1 MMHQINL
8 GDDLRERNREIAAE
22 NREMLR
28 SHDVFSLNIMS
39 APGAGKTSL
48 LVRSIPMLSDKYRI
62 GVIEGDL
69 QTSRDAERVG
79 ELGIAVYQIETGGV
93 CHLDASMVHSA
104 LHQLDLD
111 AIDLL
116 LIENVGNLVCP
127 AEFDLGVDARVMLL
141 SITEGDDK
149 PKKYPLMF
157 SESSLLILNKTDLI
171 EMVDFNIEKA
181 KQEASDIN
189 PGIDII
195 ELSCRTGDGIE
206 AWTGWIENLIS
217 ESGAG

>member
-1 MMHQINL
+1 MHQVHV
-8 GDDLRERNREIAAE
+8 GEDLRDRNREIAAE

-28 SHDVFSLNIMS
+28 RSGVFSLNIMS

-48 LVRSIPMLSDKYRI
+48 LVRSIPVLGKTCRI

-69 QTSRDAERVG
+69 QTTRDADRVG
-79 ELGIAVYQIETGGV
+79 ALGVSVFQIQTGGV

-104 LHQLDLD
+104 LH
-111 AIDLL
+111 AIDLDSIDIL

-127 AEFDLGVDARVMLL
+127 AEFELGVDARVMLL

-157 SESSLLILNKTDLI
+157 SESRLLILNKIDLLGH
-171 EMVDFNIEKA
+171 VDFDLEKA
-181 KQEASDIN
+181 RREAREIN
-189 PGIDII
+189 PRIEII
-195 ELSCRTGDGIE
+195 ELSCRTGDGIDR
-206 AWTGWIENLIS
+206 WVDWIENMRN
-217 ESGAG
+217 EAGR

>member
-1 MMHQINL
+1 MMHQINV
-8 GDDLRERNREIAAE
+8 GEDLRERNREIAAE

-28 SHDVFSLNIMS
+28 SHSVFSLNIMS

-48 LVRSIPMLSDKYRI
+48 LVKSIPLLSEKYRI

-69 QTSRDAERVG
+69 QTTRDAERVAV
-79 ELGIAVYQIETGGV
+79 LGVAVHQIQTGGV

-104 LHQLDLD
+104 LHQFDLD
-111 AIDLL
+111 SIDLL

-157 SESSLLILNKTDLI
+157 SESRLLILNKIDLL
-171 EMVDFNIEKA
+171 EMVDFDLEKA
-181 KQEASDIN
+181 KKEASDIN
-189 PGIDII
+189 PDIDMI
-195 ELSCRTGDGIE
+195 ELSCRTGEGIE
-206 AWTGWIENLIS
+206 AWTGWIEDLIS
-217 ESGAG
+217 ESRAG

>member
-1 MMHQINL
+1 MHQINV
-8 GDDLRERNREIAAE
+8 GEDLRERNREIAAE
-22 NREMLR
+22 NHEMLR
-28 SHDVFSLNIMS
+28 RHGVFSLNIMS

-48 LVRSIPMLSDKYRI
+48 LVKSIPLLKDKYRI

-69 QTSRDAERVG
+69 QTTRDAERVG
-79 ELGIAVYQIETGGV
+79 ALGIEVHQIQTGGV
-93 CHLDASMVHSA
+93 CHLDAAMVHSA

-111 AIDLL
+111 LLDIL

-157 SESSLLILNKTDLI
+157 TESRLLILNKVDLI
-171 EMVDFNIEKA
+171 EMVDFDIA
-181 KQEASDIN
+181 RARREAMDIN
-189 PGIDII
+189 PRIEII
-195 ELSCRTGDGIE
+195 ELSCRSGAGIE
-206 AWTGWIENLIS
+206 EWTGWIEKLYS
-217 ESGAG
+217 ESGVE

>member
-1 MMHQINL
+1 MMHQINV
-8 GDDLRERNREIAAE
+8 GEDLRDRNREIAAE

-28 SHDVFSLNIMS
+28 SRGVFSLNIMS

-48 LVRSIPMLSDKYRI
+48 LVRSIPLLRDKFRI
-62 GVIEGDL
+62 AVIEGDL
-69 QTSRDAERVG
+69 QTTRDAERVAA
-79 ELGIAVYQIETGGV
+79 LGIDVRQIQTGGV
-93 CHLDASMVHSA
+93 CHLDAAMVHSA

-111 AIDLL
+111 SLDIL

-157 SESSLLILNKTDLI
+157 SESRLLILNKIDLLG
-171 EMVDFNIEKA
+171 MVDFDIEKA
-181 KQEASDIN
+181 RKEATDIN
-189 PGIDII
+189 PGIEIL
-195 ELSCRTGDGIE
+195 ELSCRTGEGVE
-206 AWTGWIENLIS
+206 AWTGWIERLLS
-217 ESGAG
+217 ESGA

>member
-1 MMHQINL
+1 MHQISV
-8 GDDLRERNREIAAE
+8 GEDLRDHNRKIAAE
-22 NREMLR
+22 NAGMLKKHVVV
-28 SHDVFSLNIMS
+28 SINLMS

-48 LVRSIPMLSDKYRI
+48 LVRSLPLI
-62 GVIEGDL
+62 GERFRVAVIEGDL
-69 QTSRDAERVG
+69 QTNRDAERVG
-79 ELGIAVYQIETGGV
+79 ALGIDVYQIETGGI

-127 AEFDLGVDARVMLL
+127 AEFELGVDARVMLL

-157 SESSLLILNKTDLI
+157 SESRLLIMNKIDLLSF
-171 EMVDFNIEKA
+171 VDFDVEKA
-181 KQEASDIN
+181 KDEARDIN
-189 PGIDII
+189 PGIEII
-195 ELSCRTGDGIE
+195 ELSCRSGEGVEKWVDWVE
-206 AWTGWIENLIS
+206 RLI
-217 ESGAG
+217 ADRKV